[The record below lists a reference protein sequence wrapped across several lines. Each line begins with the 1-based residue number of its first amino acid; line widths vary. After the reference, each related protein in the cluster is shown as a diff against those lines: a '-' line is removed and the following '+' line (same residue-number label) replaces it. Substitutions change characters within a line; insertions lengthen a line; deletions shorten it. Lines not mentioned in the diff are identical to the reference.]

1 MSDFSTGLGSP
12 ISHALQPSSVISAG
26 RAAETHGDRMA
37 NGKAF
42 QCPRKASD
50 KPITPQECAERWR
63 EKVAPCMSD
72 AYGLCNM
79 GSINAAKNF
88 QKQKIS
94 PVYHPKK
101 APTQLPLAT
110 PQTPLISDKT
120 KDDPIKTSK
129 VKSSKRKTIEEK
141 GKGKKRK
148 VYKSKKYAPIIRHAV
163 SKLGIGCTAYAVIH
177 LSQRFGAEI
186 KVLAQRRYIEAAGY
200 EVKDVDGIP
209 RVFDKRR
216 GVA

>member
-1 MSDFSTGLGSP
+1 MDQSSGLGSP
-12 ISHALQPSSVISAG
+12 IAHTLQPSSVIRAG
-26 RAAETHGDRMA
+26 RAAEIHGDRMA

-79 GSINAAKNF
+79 GSINATKNF
-88 QKQKIS
+88 PKQNT
-94 PVYHPKK
+94 PPFCHPKK
-101 APTQLPLAT
+101 VPAQPSVLAT
-110 PQTPLISDKT
+110 PKTPLVSLKP

-129 VKSSKRKTIEEK
+129 VKSSKRKTIEEN
-141 GKGKKRK
+141 GKEKKRK
-148 VYKSKKYAPIIRHAV
+148 VYKSKMYTPIIRRAV

-200 EVKDVDGIP
+200 EVKDIDGIP